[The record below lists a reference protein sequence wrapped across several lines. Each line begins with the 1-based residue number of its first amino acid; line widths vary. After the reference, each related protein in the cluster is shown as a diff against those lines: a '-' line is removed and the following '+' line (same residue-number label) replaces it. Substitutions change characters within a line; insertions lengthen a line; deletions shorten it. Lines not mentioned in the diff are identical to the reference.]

1 MDTMTCLRF
10 IIAPGVGQIN
20 ENLLFI
26 TNQIAAF
33 VGEHDVFRKQCLPCR
48 LSFLVQGPIPARLP
62 INFGP
67 AAINESLAGYIP

>member
-48 LSFLVQGPIPARLP
+48 LYTIEPRTLRKKIKSALIMNMISKPT
-62 INFGP
+62 NTT
-67 AAINESLAGYIP
+67 